1 LTSGD
6 RDDGGIL
13 LPELPPSLCLGHCIP
28 PKGSLPNA
36 DPRLAAGPVPPGGRS
51 PAPGARNRSDL
62 PGFWAEDAA
71 ACTPYEAF
79 RITPEGFSAR
89 EEICRTTEAHKE
101 GKGWVVHLQCAL
113 EGSES
118 NVTVHWELG
127 QDGRLR
133 EKTQNGRTATY
144 VRCK

>member
-1 LTSGD
+1 MLI
-6 RDDGGIL
+6 RVL
-13 LPELPPSLCLGHCIP
+13 L
-28 PKGSLPNA
+28 
-36 DPRLAAGPVPPGGRS
+36 LALFLLAVAAPS
-51 PAPGARNRSDL
+51 PALAIDPAYL
-62 PGFWAEDAA
+62 GFWAEDAT

-101 GKGWVVHLQCAL
+101 GKGWVLSLRCAL

-133 EKTQNGRTATY
+133 EKTQDGRTATY